1 MEDIAELIITLMFA
15 PFESKIDDLFLRI
28 KGIPN
33 KALRISLII
42 LVSLLFLAI
51 IIAIFVGLIFLIDL
65 IHDFLI
71 Q

>member
-15 PFESKIDDLFLRI
+15 PFESKIEDLFLRI

-33 KALRISLII
+33 KALRISVTT
-42 LVSLLFLAI
+42 LVFLVFIAI
-51 IIAIFVGLIFLIDL
+51 VIAIFVGLILLIDL

>member
-51 IIAIFVGLIFLIDL
+51 IIVIFVGLIFLIDL

>member
-15 PFESKIDDLFLRI
+15 PFESKIEDLFLRI

-33 KALRISLII
+33 KALRISVTT
-42 LVSLLFLAI
+42 LVFLVFIAI
-51 IIAIFVGLIFLIDL
+51 VIAIFIGLILLIDL